1 MKLLFILLPCF
12 SFAQEI
18 PVNYI
23 LKKNSIEFIVDSDTV
38 RYDFKKNYYSFG
50 DSYMKN
56 GLYVSGEKNFK
67 YKRNILTVGS
77 KEFIFRK
84 PMFSK
89 QTYVLDKSTNTEVL
103 RFKADYKNHQFIAI
117 TNDDLINMSDETMK
131 QHLLEWAYMKQ
142 AQYVHY
148 NADDL
153 SDAIMI
159 GIFGGLMAVF

>member
-12 SFAQEI
+12 FFAQEV
-18 PVNYI
+18 PVDYI
-23 LKKNSIEFIVDSDTV
+23 LKKNSIEFMVNSDTV
-38 RYDFKKNYYSFG
+38 KYDYKKGYYSFG
-50 DSYMKN
+50 DSYMN
-56 GLYVSGEKNFK
+56 DGLFVSGDKNFN
-67 YKRNILTVGS
+67 YKRNILTIGS
-77 KEFIFRK
+77 REFIFKK

-89 QTYVLDKSTNTEVL
+89 QTYVLDKATNKEL
-103 RFKADYKNHQFIAI
+103 FRFKADYKNHQFLATINNYF
-117 TNDDLINMSDETMK
+117 TNMPEETLK
-131 QHLLEWAYMKQ
+131 QNVLEWAYMKQ